1 MDRGPDRDTG
11 KSADQR
17 QVYLLTGTVLPAGVA
32 FAVVGVVAL
41 AI

>member
-1 MDRGPDRDTG
+1 MLG
-11 KSADQR
+11 A
-17 QVYLLTGTVLPAGVA
+17 VLILLTGSVLLASVA